1 MKVVEFQIQITD
13 ANVYAQQF
21 IQMIDCD
28 APIPEPLEGG
38 DGKGPLY
45 MCILDIRKLDNL
57 QKYATR
63 EGSGVRV
70 YTNFFPFEVEDSLY
84 SPQNYVR
91 WNFGKHA
98 TIENEE

>member
-21 IQMIDCD
+21 IKMVDSE

-45 MCILDIRKLDNL
+45 MCILDIRKLDML
-57 QKYATR
+57 QKYAK

-70 YTNFFPFEVEDSLY
+70 YTNFYPFEIEDSLY
-84 SPQNYVR
+84 SSQNFVR
-91 WNFGKHA
+91 WNFGKHV
-98 TIENEE
+98 TIENKE